1 VSTPHPSTRRSG
13 RVVVL
18 ASGAGSTL
26 AALLAAQTDAA
37 YPARVVAVV
46 SDRPDAPAL
55 DRARAAGVAPAVV
68 APADFDDRAAWDVAV
83 AEAVEVFGPDL
94 VVLAGFMRVLAA
106 PFVERFAGRAL
117 NTHPSLLPAFP
128 GAHAVR
134 DALAYGVRL
143 SGCTVHLVDAGLDSG
158 PVLAQ
163 AAVPVLDGDDE
174 AALRA
179 RIQQVERELLVQVVG
194 AVAAD
199 GVVVDGRRATI
210 GRSGPR

>member
-1 VSTPHPSTRRSG
+1 VTTPNPATRRSG

-26 AALLAAQTDAA
+26 AAMLAAQEDPT

-46 SDRPDAPAL
+46 SDRPAAPAL
-55 DRARAAGVAPAVV
+55 DRARAAGLATAVV
-68 APADFDDRAAWDVAV
+68 VPRDFPDRLTWDAAVV
-83 AEAVEVFGPDL
+83 EAVDVFRPDL
-94 VVLAGFMRVLAA
+94 VVLAGFMRVLGE
-106 PFVERFAGRAL
+106 PFVERFAGRAI

-128 GAHAVR
+128 GARAVR

-163 AAVPVLDGDDE
+163 ASVPVHDGDDE
-174 AALRA
+174 DTLRA
-179 RIQQVERELLVQVVG
+179 RIQQVERALLVDVVG
-194 AVAAD
+194 RVAAG
-199 GVVVDGRRATI
+199 GVTLDGRRATF
-210 GRSGPR
+210 GPSRPR

>member
-1 VSTPHPSTRRSG
+1 MLV
-13 RVVVL
+13 
-18 ASGAGSTL
+18 
-26 AALLAAQTDAA
+26 AQEDPT

-46 SDRPDAPAL
+46 SDRPAAPAL
-55 DRARAAGVAPAVV
+55 DRARAAGLATAVV
-68 APADFDDRAAWDVAV
+68 VPRDFPDRLAWDAAIV
-83 AEAVEVFGPDL
+83 EAVDVFSPDL
-94 VVLAGFMRVLAA
+94 VVLAGFMRVLGD

-163 AAVPVLDGDDE
+163 ASVPVHDDDDE
-174 AALRA
+174 DTLRA
-179 RIQQVERELLVQVVG
+179 RIQQVERDLLVDVVG
-194 AVAAD
+194 RVAAG
-199 GVVVDGRRATI
+199 GVTLDGRRATI
-210 GRSGPR
+210 GPSRPR

>member
-1 VSTPHPSTRRSG
+1 MSTPHPSTRRSG

-26 AALLAAQTDAA
+26 AALLAAQTDPA

-46 SDRPDAPAL
+46 SDRPEAPAL
-55 DRARAAGVAPAVV
+55 DRARASGVATAVV

-83 AEAVEVFGPDL
+83 AETVAVFDPDL

-174 AALRA
+174 AALQA

-210 GRSGPR
+210 GRPGPR

>member
-1 VSTPHPSTRRSG
+1 MTTPSPATRRSG

-26 AALLAAQTDAA
+26 AAMLVAQEDPT

-46 SDRPDAPAL
+46 SDRPSAPAL
-55 DRARAAGVAPAVV
+55 DRARAAGLATAVV
-68 APADFDDRAAWDVAV
+68 VPRDFPDRLAWDAAV
-83 AEAVEVFGPDL
+83 VEAVDVFSPDL
-94 VVLAGFMRVLAA
+94 VVLAGFMRVLGD

-163 AAVPVLDGDDE
+163 ASVPVHDDDDE
-174 AALRA
+174 DTLRA
-179 RIQQVERELLVQVVG
+179 RIQQVERDLLVDVVG
-194 AVAAD
+194 RVAAG
-199 GVVVDGRRATI
+199 GVTLDGRRATI
-210 GRSGPR
+210 GPSRPR

>member
-1 VSTPHPSTRRSG
+1 
-13 RVVVL
+13 
-18 ASGAGSTL
+18 
-26 AALLAAQTDAA
+26 
-37 YPARVVAVV
+37 
-46 SDRPDAPAL
+46 PDAPAL
-55 DRARAAGVAPAVV
+55 DRARAAGVATAVV

-83 AEAVEVFGPDL
+83 AETVAVFDPDL

-210 GRSGPR
+210 GRPGPR